1 MHNVKKYPYLL
12 FIMKHKVTYLFIF
25 SVLLVIA
32 SVGCSSDSSV
42 DEPVSEDQK
51 ESAEVRPEVIFT
63 IADDDPIYKYVESQG
78 VVEANREVV
87 LKPKISGFVEH
98 SNIIEGVSFRK
109 GDTLLTFIDDEW
121 AYAVQEARN
130 EYQKTLNAYRI
141 ERGLRETEQDRQG
154 TNGDSTRSDVMVRIT
169 TGLAQAELAKERAKL
184 NLSYATITAPFSG
197 QLATPKRIEAGTFVS
212 AGTELGTLVDDRSV
226 RIRFD
231 VLEAEVNKIKQGMTV
246 DLVTPGEESLQGRV
260 SAVSPMVDPESKTGE
275 VIVTADNRNG
285 LLKPGMTVEGRIQI
299 EVLEGKARIPRAA
312 ILERDGGRT
321 LVFKLHP
328 DNNEVEWI
336 YVSPIAQNEEWAI
349 INHENIAPG
358 DTLAADNH
366 FALSHLQ
373 IVEPKM
379 QVLQREEVDT
389 EM

>member
-1 MHNVKKYPYLL
+1 MEY
-12 FIMKHKVTYLFIF
+12 KVTYSLILI
-25 SVLLVIA
+25 VLLVIA

-42 DEPVSEDQK
+42 DEPVSEEQK
-51 ESAEVRPEVIFT
+51 ESVEVRPEVIFT
-63 IADDDPIYKYVESQG
+63 IADDEPIYKYVESQG

-87 LKPKISGFVEH
+87 LKPKISGFVEQ
-98 SNIIEGVSFRK
+98 SNIVEGARFQQ
-109 GDTLLTFIDDEW
+109 GDTLLTLIDDEW
-121 AYAVQEARN
+121 AYALQEARN
-130 EYQKTLNAYRI
+130 EYQKALNAYRI
-141 ERGLRETEQDRQG
+141 ERGLRKTEQNRKG
-154 TNGDSTRSDVMVRIT
+154 TNGDSIRSDAMVRIT
-169 TGLAQAELAKERAKL
+169 TGLAQAELAMDRAKL

-231 VLEAEVNKIKQGMTV
+231 VLEAEVNKIRQGMTAE
-246 DLVTPGEESLQGRV
+246 LVTPGEESLQGRV
-260 SAVSPMVDPESKTGE
+260 SAVSPVVDPESKTGE

-299 EVLEGKARIPRAA
+299 QKLEGKARIPRAT

-328 DNNEVEWI
+328 ENNEVEWI
-336 YVSPIAQNEEWAI
+336 YVSPAAQNEEWAI
-349 INHENIAPG
+349 VNHENIAPG
-358 DTLAADNH
+358 DTLAVDNH

-379 QVLQREEVDT
+379 RILQSRSPTNELN
-389 EM
+389 